1 MPSIFNMQVY
11 NLIDKWYTEK
21 EAKQIAFK
29 SQQSNNR
36 LDWNSYRETEEAKQY
51 ASLTSEERS
60 ILRKSKQTGK
70 PSYMYKIQWWK
81 VVLKNK

>member
-21 EAKQIAFK
+21 QAKQIAYK
-29 SQQSNNR
+29 SQQSNWR
-36 LDWNSYRETEEAKQY
+36 LEDWTYRETSEWKQY
-51 ASLTSEERS
+51 ASLTSEERA

-70 PSYMYKIQWWK
+70 PAYMYKIQWGK